1 MKLFHLKSNHIFL
14 FCIVFTF
21 FVMGCGYNGNEENAV
36 VKTDVN
42 TEDTGT
48 EMDSSS
54 TLSAAEKD
62 TVIWNIYFS
71 EYIEIWQEPLNQLL
85 AEKGVPYR
93 VKLEAYHTAM
103 EEPLADAVDTLE
115 KMKQANER
123 ADVIA
128 VPSSGYTTM
137 ADRKLLM
144 PLDDFLESERG
155 MEIVNSLPERD
166 LARCR
171 YKGTTYGISA
181 HLRTVGA
188 VAYDKALLKKYNI
201 DASELSANIFEN
213 ESLLQKVKDGEGG
226 KVVPYAYNDNILYSL
241 GVWKVDPMECLA
253 YTKDGEAVN
262 IFETEELRKKLFQI
276 KDFKDK
282 GLLNIVSENGFGSFF
297 ATDEL
302 VHREDPY
309 ESSLSYADNP
319 KQDALTEYL
328 VIPDMQRPQIAPFW
342 GDAQTAIASWSQN
355 QEYALDFLIRLY
367 TDPDIAN
374 LIFYGNE
381 GKEYTVEDNVATRL
395 SGNLLWVFG
404 EHYTNALAAFS
415 QNDTARDKTA
425 FQTRYYEQCESFIPD
440 GFRFDSAPVAKEVEA
455 TNAVYYES
463 IEERKLSN
471 EINNL
476 FLLNV
481 TDIDA
486 ALSEINEKLKEA
498 GIDRI
503 VLEFNR
509 QLAEWRTNYER

>member
-1 MKLFHLKSNHIFL
+1 M
-14 FCIVFTF
+14 
-21 FVMGCGYNGNEENAV
+21 
-36 VKTDVN
+36 
-42 TEDTGT
+42 
-48 EMDSSS
+48 
-54 TLSAAEKD
+54 
-62 TVIWNIYFS
+62 
-71 EYIEIWQEPLNQLL
+71 
-85 AEKGVPYR
+85 
-93 VKLEAYHTAM
+93 
-103 EEPLADAVDTLE
+103 
-115 KMKQANER
+115 
-123 ADVIA
+123 
-128 VPSSGYTTM
+128 
-137 ADRKLLM
+137 
-144 PLDDFLESERG
+144 
-155 MEIVNSLPERD
+155 
-166 LARCR
+166 
-171 YKGTTYGISA
+171 
-181 HLRTVGA
+181 
-188 VAYDKALLKKYNI
+188 
-201 DASELSANIFEN
+201 
-213 ESLLQKVKDGEGG
+213 
-226 KVVPYAYNDNILYSL
+226 
-241 GVWKVDPMECLA
+241 
-253 YTKDGEAVN
+253 
-262 IFETEELRKKLFQI
+262 
-276 KDFKDK
+276 
-282 GLLNIVSENGFGSFF
+282 
-297 ATDEL
+297 
-302 VHREDPY
+302 
-309 ESSLSYADNP
+309 
-319 KQDALTEYL
+319 
-328 VIPDMQRPQIAPFW
+328 IPDMQRPQIAPFW

-395 SGNLLWVFG
+395 PGNLLWVFG